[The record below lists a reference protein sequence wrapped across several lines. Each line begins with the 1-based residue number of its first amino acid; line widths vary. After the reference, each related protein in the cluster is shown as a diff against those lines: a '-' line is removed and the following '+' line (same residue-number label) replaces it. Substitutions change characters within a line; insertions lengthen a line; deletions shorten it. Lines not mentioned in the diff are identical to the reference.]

1 MPFTRSTSPALLDSG
16 ERTDK
21 VGRTRNPGTV
31 FPLDDDNS
39 AVSNFGRVDFTAK
52 RVSATELRV
61 GMLQPRL
68 PVLTQTKLQSGP
80 LKDLDFSLRHAS
92 LRSDVTSQRDIDELR
107 VVVSYSLSLL

>member
-1 MPFTRSTSPALLDSG
+1 
-16 ERTDK
+16 
-21 VGRTRNPGTV
+21 
-31 FPLDDDNS
+31 
-39 AVSNFGRVDFTAK
+39 
-52 RVSATELRV
+52 
-61 GMLQPRL
+61 MLQPRL